1 MFSYY
6 QCNGRRKL
14 HVCLKAHER
23 KELLEAFVVE
33 QTVKHVLTPERMDYI
48 ADGVVNEYNK
58 EFNTDKMKALEK
70 QVAKLDRDIN
80 KFIDMLLDAPKS
92 SHPKIY
98 DKMEN
103 AQAMKDDLEVEL
115 SKLHIANKIRYTKA
129 EIISWLKMFCQGD
142 LLDIEFKKRIIDT
155 FVNSVYVYDDR
166 VIIFY
171 NIRGSKKVPRADMFN
186 STKGI
191 PARSGQ
197 DAAHNAQ
204 TDPAIPSGICISDNS
219 GRRPARTAPK
229 GSALWTPAGC

>member
-1 MFSYY
+1 MHNSLLSGKLFCGYCGRSLVGHSSTGGLKGGKMFSYY

-115 SKLHIANKIRYTKA
+115 SKLHIANKIRRS
-129 EIISWLKMFCQGD
+129 E
-142 LLDIEFKKRIIDT
+142 ER
-155 FVNSVYVYDDR
+155 R
-166 VIIFY
+166 V
-171 NIRGSKKVPRADMFN
+171 GKE
-186 STKGI
+186 
-191 PARSGQ
+191 
-197 DAAHNAQ
+197 
-204 TDPAIPSGICISDNS
+204 C
-219 GRRPARTAPK
+219 
-229 GSALWTPAGC
+229 L